1 VTRTRC
7 DKGKVVGSRNYHTPV
22 QQCCEERLRYLDTI
36 ALVDLFVRESGP
48 VGAPAVVFLHG
59 GNMSGWSWEPV
70 VERMQQYRC
79 LVPDLPHYG
88 KSFEQGPFEMGRAA
102 AAVAELIRARVGA
115 GRAHVV
121 GFSLGAQVGV
131 QLLATEPKLVDRAV
145 LSGTVVNTMPFVRQ
159 TQLLL
164 GTISRNGIYRRLV
177 SRYRNS
183 RPAPIP
189 SARIDDYRED
199 VRLITS
205 GQLADVVVASAG
217 FTLPEGLDET
227 DSPTLFVTG
236 AKETPAI
243 RRWAAALAQQMP
255 NGVDR
260 VAVGMLH
267 DWPLRDPDLFSRTV
281 DGWLTDSALPPEIAL
296 PNLGRR

>member
-1 VTRTRC
+1 VTNHLAGREGAAPGETGGARGY
-7 DKGKVVGSRNYHTPV
+7 DRF
-22 QQCCEERLRYLDTI
+22 
-36 ALVDLFVRESGP
+36 VDLFVRESGP
-48 VGAPAVVFLHG
+48 VGAPVIVFLHG

-70 VERMQQYRC
+70 VERMPQYRC

-88 KSFEQGPFEMGRAA
+88 KSFQQGPFEMGRAA
-102 AAVAELIRARVGA
+102 TAVAELIRSRVGA
-115 GRAHVV
+115 GRAHLV

-145 LSGTVVNTMPFVRQ
+145 LSGTVLNTMPCVRQ

-164 GTISRNGIYRRLV
+164 GTISRNGLYRWLV

-183 RPAPIP
+183 RHAPIP
-189 SARIDDYRED
+189 SAKIDEYRED
-199 VRLITS
+199 VRLIAS

-217 FTLPEGLDET
+217 FTLPEGLDKS

-236 AKETPAI
+236 AKETPALS
-243 RRWAAALAQQMP
+243 RWAATLAQQMP

-260 VAVGMLH
+260 VAVGMIH
-267 DWPLRDPDLFSRTV
+267 DWPLRHPDLFSRTV

-296 PNLGRR
+296 PNSGRRS